1 MSLKRS
7 VLPNAK
13 CSVMLALVLLFCL
26 ISVPSWGMTHT
37 FKVGYIE
44 GGPFWVFTDLV
55 DAISEHMKQFPDWDD
70 RVEYPPDAYF
80 SPGWTDEGQA
90 KLPNMAQDL
99 MARTDLDMIVCA
111 GDAATKAV
119 LEANNYSTP
128 ILAIGLPDPVKSG
141 FIPSSEDSGINN
153 FTTQVDPDGV
163 KRMLFIFHDV
173 INFSRLG
180 YMYFDGQGEK
190 WQKFYLEDAQDAAN
204 ERGFEL
210 VTYNLKGTEP
220 QQCRKAIE
228 ELAAKGIDAFFIPA
242 HPCFDWE
249 QNDVQSYLQFFM
261 NKRIPTFSSLGKQDV
276 EAGALMGFVSADLD
290 QVGAFVASKVIRILH
305 GQQPRSLP
313 MMDDSNPKIYLNLYV
328 ARRIDF
334 VPTFSILAATDAMYE
349 KITLPEKRKADK
361 EEKTSNTAE

>member
-1 MSLKRS
+1 M
-7 VLPNAK
+7 LPL
-13 CSVMLALVLLFCL
+13 MLLACPV
-26 ISVPSWGMTHT
+26 SGWAMTHT
-37 FKVGYIE
+37 YKVGYIE
-44 GGPFWVFTDLV
+44 GGPFWAFTDLV
-55 DAISEHMKQFPDWDD
+55 DSITEHMKKVPDWDD
-70 RVEYPPDAYF
+70 RIEFPPDAYF
-80 SPGWTDEGQA
+80 SPGWDDAGQA
-90 KLPNMAQDL
+90 KLPNMAQEL

-111 GDAATKAV
+111 GNAATKAV
-119 LEANNYSTP
+119 LAANNYSTP
-128 ILAIGLPDPVKSG
+128 VLAIGLPDPVKSG

-173 INFSRLG
+173 INYSRLG
-180 YMYFDGQGEK
+180 YMYFNDQSEK

-210 VTYNLKGTEP
+210 VTYNLEGTEP

-228 ELAAKGIDAFFIPA
+228 DLAAKGIDAFFIPA
-242 HPCFDWE
+242 HPCFDWQ

-261 NKRIPTFSSLGKQDV
+261 DKRIPTFSSLGENDV
-276 EAGALMGFVSADLD
+276 QAGALMGFVNADLE
-290 QVGAFVASKVIRILH
+290 QVGAFVATKVIRILH

-328 ARRIDF
+328 ARRLDF

-349 KITLPEKRKADK
+349 KISLPKDRMVEGGNKA
-361 EEKTSNTAE
+361 KTVQ